1 MSLLEALGLEMT
13 SLVKAGLAKSTQ
25 TPPTDVQARQRSNS
39 EPGPGTIRDGATP
52 DVDRARFEARWAT
65 RGPRV
70 EAMRADIASKK
81 LGTVSDGALQTAMT
95 AFEAADKLL
104 LAATAA
110 PDHVKA
116 LTALVAADKALADF
130 DAAFPA
136 QNDQEKVAYL
146 AARAK
151 AQGAIVRLDAAV
163 AAAKFGSPPQR
174 FFASPIA
181 EFSRGRGL
189 MDKGEAE
196 TNYLAAHRGLK
207 IVITSQLMLK
217 GAFDSMNMEWRIDQ
231 VPAAKLSTLV
241 DSGIFADVDG
251 KPFQAAFK
259 AATTAMARALSDNEV
274 VPAFASIG
282 PLQQAMK
289 DLRQKAAQGVVAD
302 AAKAPKAARQKA
314 IAYLKQDPEAMKMLT
329 AEPGGKKALDAMV
342 HDLGGSAK
350 DQDSKDFV
358 RAAIEARFG
367 PKLGN
372 TDLTTKY
379 LPRLYKALGMVP
391 ESHTKGNPKLNE
403 INRTRVKLMPSGD
416 YSYDEDKKKGVINLV
431 TPKTGTVDWLQS
443 KIMAMGAKKI
453 VGHLGGKNV
462 STFDALTLHE
472 VGHSVDEDKGFMS
485 GKVGNV
491 TYGGWQS
498 HAIEEVVAA
507 VGSVKGFFRDFDKLP
522 RAALDAYLRAVLE
535 KKKKP
540 AEESTVT
547 AALGPNDKP
556 DWKAI
561 ARHPAVDCAEN
572 IRLKNS
578 DSGLWDRGDS
588 AAAKHALGGSVYQES
603 YDGQWVSYALSARGQ
618 ILCNYQFR
626 AAGEWFAEPYAAF
639 FLKKLKPTHP
649 LYAMLEQD
657 EAAGKAAQRAAK

>member
-13 SLVKAGLAKSTQ
+13 NLVKAGLARPLETA
-25 TPPTDVQARQRSNS
+25 PPEVQGRPRSNS
-39 EPGPGTIRDGATP
+39 DPGPGATKGGATP
-52 DVDRARFEARWAT
+52 GVDFEARWA
-65 RGPRV
+65 RSGPRV
-70 EAMRADIASKK
+70 ESMRADIASKK
-81 LGTVSDGALQTAMT
+81 LGTVPDGPLKTALT

-104 LAATAA
+104 VAARTAA
-110 PDHVKA
+110 DDVKSLA
-116 LTALVAADKALADF
+116 ALVAADNAIADF

-136 QNDQEKVAYL
+136 HNDQEKIAYL
-146 AARAK
+146 AAKAK

-163 AAAKFGSPPQR
+163 AAGKFGSPPQR
-174 FFASPIA
+174 FFGPPIA
-181 EFSRGRGL
+181 EFVRGRGL
-189 MDKGEAE
+189 MDQGEAE
-196 TNYLAAHRGLK
+196 ANYLAAHRGLK
-207 IVITSQLMLK
+207 LVITSQIMLK
-217 GAFDSMNMEWRIDQ
+217 GAFDSLNMEWQMDQ
-231 VPAAKLSTLV
+231 VPAAKLSALV
-241 DSGIFADVDG
+241 DGGDFDVDG

-259 AATTAMARALSDNEV
+259 TAMTAMARALSDNEI
-274 VPAFASIG
+274 VPALASIP
-282 PLQQAMK
+282 PLQKAMA
-289 DLRQKAAQGVVAD
+289 DLRLKAAQNLVAHG
-302 AAKAPKAARQKA
+302 ATAPRSTRLRA
-314 IAYLKQDPEAMKMLT
+314 IAYLKQDPDALKVVQ
-329 AEPGGKKALDAMV
+329 AQPGGKKALDAMV
-342 HDLGGSAK
+342 ADLGGKAK
-350 DQDSKDFV
+350 DPDSKDFV

-416 YSYDEDKKKGVINLV
+416 YSYDEAQKKGVINLV

-443 KIMAMGAKKI
+443 KVMALGVKKI
-453 VGHLGGKNV
+453 VGHLGGKDV

-491 TYGGWQS
+491 TYGGWQE
-498 HAIEEVVAA
+498 HTIEEVVAS
-507 VGSVKGFFRDFDKLP
+507 VGSVKGFFKDFGKLP

-540 AEESTVT
+540 AEESSVT
-547 AALGPNDKP
+547 AALTPADKP

-561 ARHPAVDCAEN
+561 AKHPAVECAEN

-588 AAAKHALGGSVYQES
+588 AAAKYALGSSVYQES

-649 LYAMLEQD
+649 LHAMLEQD
-657 EAAGKAAQRAAK
+657 QAAGKAAQRAAK

>member
-13 SLVKAGLAKSTQ
+13 NLVKAGLAR
-25 TPPTDVQARQRSNS
+25 PPETAPPEVQGRPRSNS
-39 EPGPGTIRDGATP
+39 EPGPGARKDGATP
-52 DVDRARFEARWAT
+52 GVDFEARWA
-65 RGPRV
+65 RSRPRV
-70 EAMRADIASKK
+70 ESMRADIASKK
-81 LGTVSDGALQTAMT
+81 LGTVPDGALKTALT
-95 AFEAADKLL
+95 AFEDADKSLVAARSAGDDVAA
-104 LAATAA
+104 LA
-110 PDHVKA
+110 
-116 LTALVAADKALADF
+116 ALVAADKAIADF

-136 QNDQEKVAYL
+136 HNDQEKIAYL
-146 AARAK
+146 AAKAK
-151 AQGAIVRLDAAV
+151 AQGGIVRLDAAV
-163 AAAKFGSPPQR
+163 KAARFGSPPQR
-174 FFASPIA
+174 FFGPPMA
-181 EFSRGRGL
+181 EFVRGRGL
-189 MDKGEAE
+189 MDQGEAE
-196 TNYLAAHRGLK
+196 SNYLAAHRGLK
-207 IVITSQLMLK
+207 IVITSQIMLK
-217 GAFDSMNMEWRIDQ
+217 GAFDSLNMEWQLDQ
-231 VPAAKLSTLV
+231 APAARLSALV
-241 DSGIFADVDG
+241 DSGVFSDVDG

-259 AATTAMARALSDNEV
+259 TATTAMARALSDNEI
-274 VPAFASIG
+274 VPALASIA

-289 DLRQKAAQGVVAD
+289 DLRLKTAQSIVANG
-302 AAKAPKAARQKA
+302 ATAPKNARSRA
-314 IAYLKQDPEAMKMLT
+314 IAYLKQDPEGLKILQAQ
-329 AEPGGKKALDAMV
+329 PGGKKALDAMV
-342 HDLGGSAK
+342 GDLGGKAK

-391 ESHTKGNPKLNE
+391 ESHTKGNPKLSE

-416 YSYDEDKKKGVINLV
+416 YSFDEATKKGVINLV

-443 KIMAMGAKKI
+443 KVMALGVKKI
-453 VGHLGGKNV
+453 VGHLGGKDI

-491 TYGGWQS
+491 TYGGWQD
-498 HAIEEVVAA
+498 HTIEEVVAA
-507 VGSVKGFFRDFDKLP
+507 VGSVKGFFKDFGKLP
-522 RAALDAYLRAVLE
+522 RAALDAYLKAVLE

-540 AEESTVT
+540 AEESSVT
-547 AALGPNDKP
+547 GALTPADKP

-561 ARHPAVDCAEN
+561 AKHPAVECAEN

-578 DSGLWDRGDS
+578 DSGLWDKGDS
-588 AAAKHALGGSVYQES
+588 AAAKYALGSSVYQES
-603 YDGQWVSYALSARGQ
+603 YDGQWTSYALSARGQ

-649 LYAMLEQD
+649 LHAMLEQD
-657 EAAGKAAQRAAK
+657 QAAGKAAQRAAK

>member
-13 SLVKAGLAKSTQ
+13 SLVKAGLAKSLD
-25 TPPTDVQARQRSNS
+25 TPPPEAQGRQRSNS
-39 EPGPGTIRDGATP
+39 DPGQGMIKEGATP
-52 DVDRARFEARWAT
+52 DVDKARFEARWAT
-65 RGPRV
+65 SGPRV
-70 EAMRADIASKK
+70 EAMRADIAAKK
-81 LGTVSDGALQTAMT
+81 LGNVADGALKIAMS

-104 LAATAA
+104 VSAVAA
-110 PDHVKA
+110 PDHAKA
-116 LTALVAADKALADF
+116 LAALVAADKALADF

-136 QNDQEKVAYL
+136 QNDQEKIAYL
-146 AARAK
+146 AAKAK

-163 AAAKFGSPPQR
+163 AAARFGSPPQR
-174 FFASPIA
+174 FFATPIA

-189 MDKGEAE
+189 MDKGEADA
-196 TNYLAAHRGLK
+196 NYLAAHRGLK
-207 IVITSQLMLK
+207 VVITSQIMLK
-217 GAFDSMNMEWRIDQ
+217 GAFDSMNMEWQIDQ
-231 VPAAKLSTLV
+231 VPAAKLSALV
-241 DSGIFADVDG
+241 DGGDFADVDG

-259 AATTAMARALSDNEV
+259 TATTAMARALSDNEI
-274 VPAFASIG
+274 VPALASIA
-282 PLQQAMK
+282 PLQKAMAN
-289 DLRQKAAQGVVAD
+289 LRLKAAQSLVAHG
-302 AAKAPKAARQKA
+302 ATAPRSTRLRAL
-314 IAYLKQDPEAMKMLT
+314 AYLKQDPDALKVVQ
-329 AEPGGKKALDAMV
+329 AQPGGKKVLDAMV
-342 HDLGGSAK
+342 ADLGGKAK

-443 KIMAMGAKKI
+443 KIMALGAAKI
-453 VGHLGGKNV
+453 VGHLGGKDI

-472 VGHSVDEDKGFMS
+472 VGHSVDADKGFMD
-485 GKVGNV
+485 GKVGNA

-498 HAIEEVVAA
+498 HTIEEVVAA
-507 VGSVKGFFRDFDKLP
+507 VGSVKGFFKDFGKLP
-522 RAALDAYLRAVLE
+522 RAALDAYLKAVLE

-556 DWKAI
+556 DWKAM
-561 ARHPAVDCAEN
+561 AKHPAVDCAEN

-578 DSGLWDRGDS
+578 ESGLWDRGDS
-588 AAAKHALGGSVYQES
+588 AAAKYALGSSVYQES

-626 AAGEWFAEPYAAF
+626 AEGEWFAEPYAAF

-649 LYAMLEQD
+649 LYAMLAQD

>member
-13 SLVKAGLAKSTQ
+13 NLVKAGLAKPLE
-25 TPPTDVQARQRSNS
+25 TPPPEVQGRPRSNS
-39 EPGPGTIRDGATP
+39 EPGPRAPKDGATP
-52 DVDRARFEARWAT
+52 GVDFEARWA
-65 RGPRV
+65 RSGPRV
-70 EAMRADIASKK
+70 ESMRADIASKR
-81 LGTVSDGALQTAMT
+81 LGTVSDGALKTALT

-104 LAATAA
+104 VAARTAGDDIEALA
-110 PDHVKA
+110 
-116 LTALVAADKALADF
+116 ALVAADKAIADF

-136 QNDQEKVAYL
+136 QNDQEKTAYL
-146 AARAK
+146 AAKAK

-163 AAAKFGSPPQR
+163 KAAKFGSPPQR
-174 FFASPIA
+174 FFAPPIA
-181 EFSRGRGL
+181 EFVRGRGL
-189 MDKGEAE
+189 MDQGEAE
-196 TNYLAAHRGLK
+196 SNYLAAHRGLK
-207 IVITSQLMLK
+207 IVVTSQIMLK
-217 GAFDSMNMEWRIDQ
+217 GAFDSLNMEWQLDQ
-231 VPAAKLSTLV
+231 VPAAKLSSLV
-241 DSGIFADVDG
+241 DGGDFGVDG

-259 AATTAMARALSDNEV
+259 TATTAMARALSDNEV
-274 VPAFASIG
+274 VPALASIP
-282 PLQQAMK
+282 PLQKAMA
-289 DLRQKAAQGVVAD
+289 DLRLKVAQTLVAHG
-302 AAKAPKAARQKA
+302 ATAPRSTRLRA
-314 IAYLKQDPEAMKMLT
+314 IACLKQDPDTLKLVQAQ
-329 AEPGGKKALDAMV
+329 PGGKKVIDAMV
-342 HDLGGSAK
+342 GDLGGKAK

-391 ESHTKGNPKLNE
+391 ESHTKGNPKLSE

-416 YSYDEDKKKGVINLV
+416 YSFDEATKKGVINLV

-443 KIMAMGAKKI
+443 KVMAMGVKKI
-453 VGHLGGKNV
+453 VGHLGGKDV

-491 TYGGWQS
+491 TYGGWQD
-498 HAIEEVVAA
+498 HTIDEVVAA
-507 VGSVKGFFRDFDKLP
+507 VGSVKGFFKDFGKLP
-522 RAALDAYLRAVLE
+522 RAALDAYLKAVLE

-540 AEESTVT
+540 AEDSSVT
-547 AALGPNDKP
+547 AALTPADKP

-561 ARHPAVDCAEN
+561 AKHPAVECAEN

-588 AAAKHALGGSVYQES
+588 AAAKYALGSSVYQES
-603 YDGQWVSYALSARGQ
+603 YDGQWTSYALSARGQ

-639 FLKKLKPTHP
+639 FLKKLKATHP
-649 LYAMLEQD
+649 LHAMLEQD
-657 EAAGKAAQRAAK
+657 QAAGKAAQRAAK